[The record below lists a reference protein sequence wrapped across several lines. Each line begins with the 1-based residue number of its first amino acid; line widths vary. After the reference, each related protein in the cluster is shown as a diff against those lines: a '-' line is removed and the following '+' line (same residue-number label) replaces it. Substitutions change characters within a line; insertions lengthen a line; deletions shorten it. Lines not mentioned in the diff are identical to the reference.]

1 VNHVFIVGFMG
12 SGKSTVGRLVAA
24 RLGLPFLDL
33 DTEIVEREHADIATI
48 FREQGEPAFRQL
60 EHEAL
65 GSLVNMDPHVVAC
78 GGGVVVDD
86 RNRVL
91 LRALGRVVYLRVTAE
106 EALARIG
113 SAEGRPLLAGP
124 DPLAAGRTLLAARER
139 LYSCI
144 ADITV
149 DTSGKTEDSV
159 AVEVVSRLSPR
170 RT

>member
-12 SGKSTVGRLVAA
+12 SGKSTVGRMVAA
-24 RLGLPFLDL
+24 RMGMPFIDL
-33 DTEIVEREHADIATI
+33 DAQIVERENADIADI
-48 FREQGEPAFRQL
+48 FADRGEPAFRQL

-65 GSLVNMDPHVVAC
+65 GALLGQPPHVVAC

-91 LRALGRVVYLRVTAE
+91 LKALGTVVYLRVTAE

-113 SAEGRPLLAGP
+113 STEGRPLLSGP

-139 LYSCI
+139 LYAAV
-144 ADITV
+144 ADFTV
-149 DTSGKTEDSV
+149 DTSGKDEEAV
-159 AVEVVSRLSPR
+159 AVEVVSHL
-170 RT
+170 

>member
-1 VNHVFIVGFMG
+1 VSHLFIVGFMG

-24 RLGLPFLDL
+24 RLDLPFLDL
-33 DTEIVEREHADIATI
+33 DAQIVERERTDIATI
-48 FREQGEPAFRQL
+48 FAEQGEPAFREL
-60 EHEAL
+60 EHDAL
-65 GSLVNMDPHVVAC
+65 AGLRDLAPHVVAC

-91 LRALGRVVYLRVTAE
+91 LKDLGRVVYLRVTAE

-139 LYSCI
+139 LSSAV
-144 ADITV
+144 ADV
-149 DTSGKTEDSV
+149 DTTGKDEEAV
-159 AVEVVSRLSPR
+159 AGEVVSHL
-170 RT
+170 